1 MTELNPDQVLRRS
14 PLYRRHMQLNASFE
28 QLGDALVVSAY
39 SDTGMEPRLGIS
51 LGLADLSCL
60 PRTGFKGPNAPRWAA
75 AQGIEL
81 PSEPNTALTQADHSW
96 VAKLSQQ
103 ELLIVSDMQCQSDW
117 VDRLNQQTPDSG
129 VYSLPRADSHSWLA
143 ITGLL
148 AAEMLSKLCAVD
160 LRTHKFAQGQVAQT
174 SVAKINGIVVRQ
186 DLGTTPCFH
195 IFSDMTSLEFL
206 WDCLLD
212 AMEEHQGVA
221 IGVAAIR
228 SLAASE

>member
-1 MTELNPDQVLRRS
+1 MIELIPDKALRRS
-14 PLYRRHMQLNASFE
+14 PLYRRHLQLNAQFE
-28 QLGDALVVSAY
+28 QLGEALVVGAY
-39 SDTGMEPRLGIS
+39 GDTGMEPRLAIS

-60 PRTGFKGPNAPRWAA
+60 PRTGFKGPGAPDWAA
-75 AQGIEL
+75 TQGVEI
-81 PSEPNTALTQADHSW
+81 PSAPNTALAQADGSM
-96 VAKLSQQ
+96 VAKLSHQ
-103 ELLIVSDMQCQSDW
+103 ELLIVSGMQGDSGL
-117 VDRLNQQTPDSG
+117 VDSLNQQIPGTG

-143 ITGLL
+143 VTGLL
-148 AAEMLSKLCAVD
+148 AAEMFSKICAID

-174 SVAKINGIVVRQ
+174 SIAKINGIIVRQ

-195 IFSDMTSLEFL
+195 IFSDIASTEFL

-228 SLAASE
+228 SLDVTE

>member
-1 MTELNPDQVLRRS
+1 MTELMPEQAPRRS
-14 PLYRRHMQLNASFE
+14 PLYRRHLQLNARFE
-28 QLGDALVVSAY
+28 QLRDALVVNAY

-60 PRTGFKGPNAPRWAA
+60 PRTGFKGPGAPSWAA
-75 AQGIEL
+75 IQGIEL
-81 PSEPNTALTQADHSW
+81 PSEPNKAQIQTDGSL
-96 VAKLSQQ
+96 VAKLSHQ
-103 ELLIVSDMQCQSDW
+103 ELFVISDIQGNSDLIN
-117 VDRLNQQTPDSG
+117 RLNQQPPEPG

-143 ITGLL
+143 VTGLL
-148 AAEMLSKLCAVD
+148 AAEMLSKICAID

-174 SVAKINGIVVRQ
+174 SIAKINGAIVRH
-186 DLGTTPCFH
+186 DLGTTPCLH
-195 IFSDMTSLEFL
+195 IFSDIASTEFL

-228 SLAASE
+228 SLAATE